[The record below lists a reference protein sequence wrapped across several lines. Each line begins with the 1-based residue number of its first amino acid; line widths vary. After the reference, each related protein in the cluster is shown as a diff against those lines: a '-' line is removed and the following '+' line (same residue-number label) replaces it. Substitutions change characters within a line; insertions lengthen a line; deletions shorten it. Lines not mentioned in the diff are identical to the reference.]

1 MKENMT
7 IRLVSE
13 EEMEEVRQL
22 AAICF
27 DYPYEKKDTAE
38 ETNQSGTE
46 GGQTP
51 QEQAAQEHEEIQ
63 QEGDGQKSGNPP
75 VQPRKDRQYG
85 AFTES
90 GELMAS
96 MAAIPLSFYYEGK
109 AFTGFGVGG
118 VSTYPHHR
126 KKGAIRTMFEQMLRD
141 AYDEGRLLSYLYPFS
156 ESFYGRFGYCRMNN
170 STGYSFDL
178 RGIPD
183 KIWEGKFE
191 LYQKGREEVMDACK
205 EAYEEFAVRFGLM
218 VKREEPDWNILKDA
232 KAWEN
237 NNYLY
242 LYRDHAGKPAG
253 YIVFKRKGGDLDCR
267 EFIFRD
273 YETLCDMLAF
283 MKGYASDYRN
293 ICFHAPS
300 VLRLESMC
308 KDFVAYPCR
317 IERAMNGM
325 VRVVNVRK
333 ALMNT
338 VYRGSGEI
346 AIYVTD
352 PQIPENNGIFRVAFK
367 DGRAQTVL
375 FNGAEECQEESCDV
389 SMDIAVFS
397 AALMGDFDAADLDY
411 LPRVKVREREICGQ
425 VFYRRPSFINNYF

>member
-27 DYPYEKKDTAE
+27 DYPYQKQKE
-38 ETNQSGTE
+38 ETQPQSST
-46 GGQTP
+46 
-51 QEQAAQEHEEIQ
+51 
-63 QEGDGQKSGNPP
+63 
-75 VQPRKDRQYG
+75 RRDRQYG

-96 MAAIPLSFYYEGK
+96 MVAIPLSFYYEGK
-109 AFTGFGVGG
+109 AFPGYGVGG

-126 KKGAIRTMFEQMLRD
+126 KKGAIRAMFEQMLRD

-170 STGYSFDL
+170 STRYSFDL
-178 RGIPD
+178 RGIPE
-183 KIWEGKFE
+183 KTWEGKFE
-191 LYQKGREEVMDACK
+191 LYKEGQEEVMSACK
-205 EAYEEFAVRFGLM
+205 EAYEAFAVRFGLM
-218 VKREEPDWNILKDA
+218 VKREEPDWTILKEA
-232 KAWEN
+232 GAWLN

-242 LYRDHAGKPAG
+242 LYRDKDGKPAG
-253 YIVFKRKGGDLDCR
+253 YIVFKRKGDDLACR

-283 MKGYASDYRN
+283 MKGYASDYRM

-308 KDFVAYPCR
+308 KDFVAYPCK
-317 IERAMNGM
+317 IERAMDGM
-325 VRVVNVRK
+325 VRIINVQK
-333 ALMNT
+333 ALMNA
-338 VYRGSGEI
+338 VYRGSGRI
-346 AIYVTD
+346 AISVTD
-352 PQIPENNGIFRVAFK
+352 PQLPENNGIFRVEFT

-375 FNGAEECQEESCDV
+375 FSGMKECSGESCDV
-389 SMDIAVFS
+389 SMDIATFS
-397 AALMGDFDAADLDY
+397 AALMGDYEAADLDY
-411 LPRVKVREREICGQ
+411 LPQVKVHGRAVCEQ
-425 VFYRRPSFINNYF
+425 VFYRKPSFINNYF